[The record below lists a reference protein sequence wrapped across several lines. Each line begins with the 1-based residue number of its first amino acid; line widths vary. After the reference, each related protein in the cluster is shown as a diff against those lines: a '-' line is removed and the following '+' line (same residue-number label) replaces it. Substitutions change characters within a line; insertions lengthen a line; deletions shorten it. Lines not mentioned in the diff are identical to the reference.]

1 VYRGIV
7 EGPVHR
13 IALIALL
20 ALAALTLPGA
30 ALAGAIDLRITYRAD
45 ASAAPLVL
53 TLHCGVPSG
62 TVPHPAIACR
72 RLASSGEAAFAPTP
86 RGMRAC
92 AQIYGG
98 PQTALV
104 TGVYFGKPVWTRLS
118 RVDGCANARW
128 NKVGFLFPPAT
139 S

>member
-1 VYRGIV
+1 M
-7 EGPVHR
+7 HR
-13 IALIALL
+13 ISVVSLVGA
-20 ALAALTLPGA
+20 AALVLPAA
-30 ALAGAIDLRITYRAD
+30 ALAGAIDLRIAYRAD
-45 ASAAPLVL
+45 ESAPAKVL
-53 TLHCGVPSG
+53 TLHCAPARG
-62 TVPHPAIACR
+62 TVASPGNACR
-72 RLASSGEAAFAPTP
+72 RLIALGDGAFAPTP

-104 TGVYFGKPVWTRLS
+104 TGIYFGRPVWTRLS

-128 NKVGFLFPPAT
+128 TSVAFLFPRT

>member
-1 VYRGIV
+1 MR
-7 EGPVHR
+7 R
-13 IALIALL
+13 IALLSL
-20 ALAALTLPGA
+20 VVALAAALPGVA
-30 ALAGAIDLRITYRAD
+30 AAGAIDLKIAYRAD
-45 ASAAPLVL
+45 ESTPVKTL
-53 TLHCGVPSG
+53 TLHCAPARG
-62 TVPHPAIACR
+62 TVVRPGVACR
-72 RLASSGEAAFAPTP
+72 RLIALGDTAFAPTP

-104 TGVYFGKPVWTRLS
+104 TGIYFGQPVWTRLT

-128 NKVGFLFPPAT
+128 NKVAFLFPAA

>member
-1 VYRGIV
+1 MR
-7 EGPVHR
+7 R
-13 IALIALL
+13 IALLSLVVALGG
-20 ALAALTLPGA
+20 ALPAAA
-30 ALAGAIDLRITYRAD
+30 IAGAIDLKIAYRAD
-45 ASAAPLVL
+45 DSTPVQTM
-53 TLHCGVPSG
+53 TLHCAPARG
-62 TVPHPAIACR
+62 TVARPGVACR
-72 RLASSGEAAFAPTP
+72 RLIALGDSAFAPTP

-104 TGVYFGKPVWTRLS
+104 TGIYFGRPVWTRLT

-128 NKVGFLFPPAT
+128 NKVAFLFPAA

>member
-1 VYRGIV
+1 MR
-7 EGPVHR
+7 R
-13 IALIALL
+13 FALL
-20 ALAALTLPGA
+20 SLVAVLGA
-30 ALAGAIDLRITYRAD
+30 ALPTAAIAGAIDLKIAYRAD
-45 ASAAPLVL
+45 DSTPVRAM
-53 TLHCGVPSG
+53 TLHCAPARG
-62 TVPHPAIACR
+62 TVAHPGVACR
-72 RLASSGEAAFAPTP
+72 RLIALGDSAFAPTP

-104 TGVYFGKPVWTRLS
+104 TGIYFGRPVWTRLT

-128 NKVGFLFPPAT
+128 NKVAFLFPAA